1 MKLFLQVFFICIV
14 QKVRKRRIMMNIVID
29 AMGGDNAP
37 KVVVEGA
44 MEAIA
49 TRDNLNITLV
59 GNEEAIKQF
68 LTNDERIN
76 IIHTNEMIEADEEPI
91 RAVRRKKNASVVLM
105 ANEVKEGR
113 ADACISAG
121 NTGALVVSGL
131 FVVVR
136 TKGIDRQ
143 RIILIR
149 RGHQYFQLKYKHLLY
164 LSGLFVVGRTKGID
178 RPALSPTLPT
188 TNGKG
193 FLLLDAG
200 ANVDA
205 SAHNLVQYGIMGS
218 IYSEKVRMI
227 PNPTVGLLNVGTED
241 GKGSNLTKKAFQQ
254 LSNAPIHFIGNVEAR
269 DLLDGVADVVVTDG
283 FSGNITL
290 KAIEGTALHVMKLL
304 KQTLTSSLKT
314 KLAAG
319 LIKND
324 LMKLKSELD
333 YPEYGGA
340 ALFGLSAPVIK
351 SHGSSNSRAIYHTI
365 IQACDMIEND
375 VIGTI
380 ERTVVSLK
388 LEED

>member
-1 MKLFLQVFFICIV
+1 MKIA
-14 QKVRKRRIMMNIVID
+14 ID

-44 MEAIA
+44 MEAI
-49 TRDNLNITLV
+49 DNVKELHITLV
-59 GNEEAIKQF
+59 GNENEIKKY
-68 LTNDERIN
+68 LSNDERIT
-76 IIHTNEMIEADEEPI
+76 IIHTNEMIEGDEEPI

-105 ANEVKEGR
+105 ANEVKEKR

-121 NTGALVVSGL
+121 NTGALVV
-131 FVVVR
+131 
-136 TKGIDRQ
+136 
-143 RIILIR
+143 
-149 RGHQYFQLKYKHLLY
+149 
-164 LSGLFVVGRTKGID
+164 SGLFVVGRTKGID

-188 TNGKG
+188 ADGKG

-205 SAHNLVQYGIMGS
+205 SAHNLVQYGVMGS
-218 IYSEKVRMI
+218 IYCEKVRMI
-227 PNPTVGLLNVGTED
+227 PKPTVGLLNVGTED
-241 GKGSNLTKKAFQQ
+241 GKGNNVTKKAFQQ
-254 LSNAPIHFIGNVEAR
+254 LANAPIHFIGNVEAR
-269 DLLDGVADVVVTDG
+269 DLLNGVADVVVTDG

-290 KAIEGTALHVMKLL
+290 KSIEGTALHVMKLL
-304 KQTLTSSLKT
+304 KNTLTSSLKT

-324 LMKLKSELD
+324 LKKLKNELD

-365 IQACDMIEND
+365 KQACHMIEND

-380 ERTVVSLK
+380 ERTVTSLDFV
-388 LEED
+388 EEE